1 MDAIKD
7 IFGKLAN
14 NHFLNSKRFFG
25 ALVVIALTI
34 VLSVS
39 AHIQKLNN
47 NDVQAGGSYAVA
59 DETSDEYRKLLTSY
73 YEAVASG
80 NVSGVMEVADPVS
93 DSEKSYIEFLSQYVE
108 SYEIID
114 IYTKQGTTDGAYLL
128 SAHVKIHF
136 KDLKN
141 AAPGLDFFYVE
152 TADNGSLFIN
162 NLYSTYNQQNNENP
176 MDPEVS
182 SLIAQF
188 EQQEDVL
195 ALQADVQKEYNQ
207 LMIEDSDFNTFTSEV
222 LPQKVQEWAANY
234 KTMTALAEKKKEQ
247 EEKEYEEKF
256 SKLAEIEEQK
266 QEEEKK
272 KEEKKKE
279 KEEKE
284 KAKEEK
290 EKQKAEEEKKA
301 EKSTYKVVANATVN
315 VREKPSTDA
324 DALGKADEGT
334 TLTAYGK
341 KGEWTRVKYGDKK
354 GWIKTEFLDKKKDAD
369 DGDDND
375 EGGDDNMLYSPG
387 DTVTLS
393 NTVNVRESMSESAA
407 KVAVAYSGSSVEVVM
422 MYEEGWTKVKY
433 DGETGYIKSE
443 YLK

>member
-1 MDAIKD
+1 MDTFKE
-7 IFGKLAN
+7 IFGKLAG

-25 ALVVIALTI
+25 ALVVLALTI

-47 NDVQAGGSYAVA
+47 NDVSAGGSYAVA
-59 DETSDEYRKLLTSY
+59 DETSDEYRKLLTAY
-73 YEAVASG
+73 YDAVASG
-80 NVSGVMEVADPVS
+80 SVDKVLEVADPVS

-108 SYEIID
+108 SYEIVD
-114 IYTKQGTTDGAYLL
+114 IYTKQGTTEGAYLL

-152 TADNGSLFIN
+152 TKDNGSLFIN

-207 LMIEDSDFNTFTSEV
+207 LMIEDSDFNTFTSET

-234 KTMTALAEKKKEQ
+234 KTMTTLAAKKQEQ
-247 EEKEYEEKF
+247 EQKEYEEKLG
-256 SKLAEIEEQK
+256 KLLEIEEQEAEAK
-266 QEEEKK
+266 KK

-284 KAKEEK
+284 K
-290 EKQKAEEEKKA
+290 QKAEEEKK
-301 EKSTYKVVANATVN
+301 EEDSSYKVVTNAKVN
-315 VREKPSTDA
+315 MREKPSKAA
-324 DALGKADEGT
+324 DSMGKVDKGT
-334 TLTAYGK
+334 TLTAYST
-341 KGEWTRVKYGDKK
+341 KGDWTRVKYGDDK
-354 GWIKTEFLDKKKDAD
+354 GWIKTEFLDKKSKKDNDDTDAD
-369 DGDDND
+369 ATEDDTA
-375 EGGDDNMLYSPG
+375 LYSPG
-387 DTVTLS
+387 DKVTLS
-393 NTVNVRESMSESAA
+393 NTVNVRESMSESAS
-407 KVAVAYSGSSVEVVM
+407 KVAVAYSGSTVEVVM
-422 MYEEGWTKVKY
+422 MYEEGWTKVEY

>member
-7 IFGKLAN
+7 IFGKLAD

-25 ALVVIALTI
+25 ALIVLAFTI

-59 DETSDEYRKLLTSY
+59 DETSDEYRKLLTKY
-73 YEAVASG
+73 YDAVASG
-80 NVSGVMEVADPVS
+80 NVDGVLEVADPVS
-93 DSEKSYIEFLSQYVE
+93 DSEKSYIEFLSQYVDK
-108 SYEIID
+108 YEIID

-128 SAHVKIHF
+128 SARVKIHF

-152 TADNGSLFIN
+152 TKDNGSLFIN

-176 MDPEVS
+176 MDPEVA

-207 LMIEDSDFNTFTSEV
+207 LMIEDSDFNAFTSET
-222 LPQKVQEWAANY
+222 LPQKVQEWAADY
-234 KTMTALAEKKKEQ
+234 KTQITLEAKKQEQ
-247 EEKEYEEKF
+247 EKKEYEEKLG
-256 SKLAEIEEQK
+256 KLIEIQEEQA
-266 QEEEKK
+266 EAEKK

-284 KAKEEK
+284 K
-290 EKQKAEEEKKA
+290 QKAAEEKKA
-301 EKSTYKVVANATVN
+301 EESSYKVVTNAKVN
-315 VREKPSTDA
+315 MRKKPSKNA
-324 DALGKADEGT
+324 DSLGKVDDGT
-334 TLTAYGK
+334 TLTAYTTK
-341 KGEWTRVKYGDKK
+341 DDWTKVKYGDEK
-354 GWIKTEFLDKKKDAD
+354 GWIKTEFLDKKD
-369 DGDDND
+369 DDN
-375 EGGDDNMLYSPG
+375 GDNAEAGDTALYSPG
-387 DTVTLS
+387 DRVTLS
-393 NTVNVRESMSESAA
+393 NTVNVRESMSESAS
-407 KVAVAYSGSSVEVVM
+407 KVAVAYSGSTVEVVM
-422 MYEEGWTKVKY
+422 MYEEGWTKVEY
-433 DGETGYIKSE
+433 EGETGYIKSE